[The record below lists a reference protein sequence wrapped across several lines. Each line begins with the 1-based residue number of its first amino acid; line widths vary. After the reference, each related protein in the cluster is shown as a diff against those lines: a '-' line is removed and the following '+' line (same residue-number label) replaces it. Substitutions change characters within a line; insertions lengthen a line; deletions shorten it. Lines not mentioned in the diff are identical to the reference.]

1 VDIPWSVLG
10 GYSLPS
16 LCVVAI
22 LLGLLV
28 PKPSVER
35 TERQF
40 QALLDRVEADRD
52 EWKSVAL
59 KSMEREARL
68 LQAPFAPP
76 VQSTK
81 DPL

>member
-1 VDIPWSVLG
+1 MDIPWSVLG
-10 GYSLPS
+10 GYSLPG

-40 QALLDRVEADRD
+40 QALLDRAEADRD
-52 EWKSVAL
+52 EWKELAL
-59 KSMEREARL
+59 KAMERESRL
-68 LQAPFAPP
+68 LQAATQPVKDAP
-76 VQSTK
+76 
-81 DPL
+81 